1 MLRLCPKGRAGLG
14 LTDATSNAGR
24 CASAE
29 PAIAILQ
36 ISRRIRLSSSV
47 TREIVLKNRQSA
59 QHGNWIALY
68 ASHCISLM
76 SHLLTLT
83 LALAAIV
90 RVRPCWGR
98 SAAFPETGRPAKAIW
113 PYRRDHGSRR

>member
-1 MLRLCPKGRAGLG
+1 
-14 LTDATSNAGR
+14 
-24 CASAE
+24 
-29 PAIAILQ
+29 
-36 ISRRIRLSSSV
+36 
-47 TREIVLKNRQSA
+47 
-59 QHGNWIALY
+59 
-68 ASHCISLM
+68 M

-113 PYRRDHGSRR
+113 PYRRDHGSRRPERRILAGPFIPANVRGWWPRHAGKCQHSFFRPKLVLL